1 MMLPLQTLQAHQ
13 VQQSVDLPDCTGG
26 ACIAPENLEYSEVA
40 CWWGGW
46 QKLTSWAEPLV
57 Q

>member
-1 MMLPLQTLQAHQ
+1 MKLPLKTLQAHQ

-26 ACIAPENLEYSEVA
+26 ACIAPENLGYSEVA
-40 CWWGGW
+40 CWWGDG
-46 QKLTSWAEPLV
+46 KELTSWAEPLV